1 MNMKI
6 ITSIHNEQLKL
17 IAKLLQNA
25 KSRREH
31 RATVLEG
38 VHLLDAYLNAN
49 QLPKRVFIPK
59 NRLVSPEIQRII
71 NRLPEH
77 LITLVEPGVL
87 NKISQLTESEDIMT
101 WIELPISGNLPISD
115 DCVVLENIQDS
126 GNIGTIL
133 RSAAAAGV
141 VQIVLSKGCA
151 DVWSP
156 KVLRAGMGA
165 HFLLKIHERVDLLA
179 WRESFSGSV
188 LVTALTKKNNVSL
201 YDKQLDLTRSVAWV
215 FGNEGSGVSADM
227 LAQASAAVRI
237 PMLGATESLNVAMAA
252 TICLFEQ
259 MRQRLNAS

>member
-6 ITSIHNEQLKL
+6 ITSVHNEQLKF
-17 IAKLLQNA
+17 ISKLLQNA

-38 VHLLDAYLNAN
+38 VHLLDAYLDASH
-49 QLPKRVFIPK
+49 LPKRVFVPQ
-59 NRLVSPEIQRII
+59 NRLANPEIQRII

-77 LITLVEPGVL
+77 LITLVEHGKL
-87 NKISQLTESEDIMT
+87 NKISQLTEAEDIMT
-101 WIELPISGNLPISD
+101 WVELPISDSLPISD
-115 DCVVLENIQDS
+115 DCVVLENIQNS

-141 VQIVLSKGCA
+141 AQIVLSKGCA

-156 KVLRAGMGA
+156 KVLRAAMGA
-165 HFLLKIHERVDLLA
+165 HFLLKIHERVDLLD
-179 WRESFSGSV
+179 WRESFSGDV
-188 LVTALTKKNNVSL
+188 LATALTEKNNFSL
-201 YDKQLDLTRSVAWV
+201 YDKQLDLTKPVAWV

-227 LAQASAAVRI
+227 LAQANATVKI
-237 PMLGATESLNVAMAA
+237 PMIGATESLNVAMAA

-259 MRQRLNAS
+259 MRQRLNKY